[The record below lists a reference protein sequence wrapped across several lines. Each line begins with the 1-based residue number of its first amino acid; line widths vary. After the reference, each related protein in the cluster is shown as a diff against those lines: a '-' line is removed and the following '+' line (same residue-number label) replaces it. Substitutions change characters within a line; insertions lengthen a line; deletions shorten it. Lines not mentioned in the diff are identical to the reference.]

1 MVGVQYV
8 KISNERVIFEFDLY
22 RKVTII
28 RGDSATGKTILY
40 DLVAQHNREA
50 GNPSKLVVQSTKKC
64 YAFKW
69 RMRSTNVDGVT
80 DSIIFIDEVGAER
93 KNHKKLA
100 ELISNSDNYFV
111 IIYRDDIE
119 ALPRCI
125 AEICKIKS
133 LNKYT
138 SPGKIYNQLDRDN
151 TVTTED
157 SSDEFE

>member
-1 MVGVQYV
+1 MVGVQHV

-28 RGDSATGKTILY
+28 HGDSATGKTTLY

-50 GNPSKLVVQSTKKC
+50 GKPSKLVVQSTKKC

-69 RMRSTNVDGVT
+69 CMRSTNVDGVT

-119 ALPRCI
+119 TLPRSI
-125 AEICKIKS
+125 VEICKIKS
-133 LNKYT
+133 SNKCT
-138 SPGKIYNQLDRDN
+138 SLGKIYNQLDMDN
-151 TVTTED
+151 TVVMED
-157 SSDEFE
+157 SSDESE